1 MLPKTRKARAAHA
14 KKVAAGEKLARVMAD
29 KRRRAA
35 ERLHH
40 WSDTMEYPRFPEMN
54 ATACPTCGSTF
65 SHNREVCSLVADIK
79 WAREMKEKR
88 GEE

>member
-1 MLPKTRKARAAHA
+1 
-14 KKVAAGEKLARVMAD
+14 
-29 KRRRAA
+29 
-35 ERLHH
+35 
-40 WSDTMEYPRFPEMN
+40 MEYPRFPEMN